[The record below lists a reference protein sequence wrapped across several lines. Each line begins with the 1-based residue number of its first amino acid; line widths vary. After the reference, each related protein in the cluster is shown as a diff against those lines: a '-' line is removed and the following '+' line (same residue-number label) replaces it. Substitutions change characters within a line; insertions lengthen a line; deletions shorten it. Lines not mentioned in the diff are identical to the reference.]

1 MPSSSLDLL
10 RHGTLDAFIIGGGIN
25 GAIAALALSRT
36 GYRTAL
42 ADKADFASFTSQSS
56 SNLVWGGIK
65 YLENSELFLVRQLC
79 KARNLLFATYPHRVK
94 EVRFTTLI
102 AQDDKYDPWQIYAG
116 TWLYWLLGG
125 EYTKRPRRFLRH
137 ELAKKF
143 PELEGAKVSEIIEY
157 SDGQLPENDARFVYR
172 FIQDAR
178 EAGALCQNYLEVQS
192 ASFNP
197 HRKVWQITVKDHLSD
212 RKAIVTSR
220 VLINC
225 AGPFAERICQVANVK
240 NHHKHLFSKGVHLVV
255 RRKVLDGKVVTFFAQ
270 DGRPFFVIP
279 MGPYSCVG
287 TTDTPVASPHAVAT
301 DEDRA
306 FILDNINGRLFANDP
321 IRPDEVIF
329 TRCGVRPLAVELGQV
344 HDGQEDWTQL
354 SRKHILADHEL
365 ERFIALYGGK
375 LTDCLNVGDEMI
387 DTVSTW
393 LDQKP
398 LARERWIRGDN
409 EDVLAVLQSR
419 MKGLGLAISAEEL
432 FGRYGDAALTV
443 LEQCQKVPDG
453 GELVA
458 EEIPYLWGEMAYIA
472 EHEQVVTLEDM
483 LRRRTLIS
491 HLLKPEDILASPWLD
506 RLAAMISPGDPHKS
520 VAAYKERA

>member
-1 MPSSSLDLL
+1 MPSSTLDLL
-10 RHGTLDAFIIGGGIN
+10 RRDTLDAFIIGGGIN

-79 KARNLLFATYPHRVK
+79 KARNQLFATYPHRVK

-102 AQDDKYDPWQIYAG
+102 EKADKFDPWQIYAG

-125 EYTKRPRRFLRH
+125 EFTERPRRYLH
-137 ELAKKF
+137 HQLAEQF
-143 PELEGAKVSEIIEY
+143 PELKGAKADEIIEY
-157 SDGQLPENDARFVYR
+157 SDGHLPHNDARFVYR

-178 EAGALCQNYLEVQS
+178 EAGALCQNYLEVVA
-192 ASFNP
+192 ASYNP
-197 HRKVWQITVKDHLSD
+197 HRKLWQITVKDHLTE
-212 RKAIVTSR
+212 RKAVIASR
-220 VLINC
+220 TLINC
-225 AGPFAERICQVANVK
+225 AGPFAERICQVVNVK

-255 RRKVLDGKVVTFFAQ
+255 RRKVLAGKVVTFFAK

-279 MGPYSCVG
+279 LGPYSCVG

-306 FILDNINGRLFANDP
+306 FILDNINDRLFADDP
-321 IRPDEVIF
+321 IRPEEVVF

-344 HDGQEDWTQL
+344 HDGKEDWTQL
-354 SRKHILADHEL
+354 SRKHILAAHDH

-387 DTVSTW
+387 DTVSDW

-398 LARERWIRGDN
+398 LARDHWIRGDN
-409 EDVLAVLQSR
+409 EEVFAVLKGRTEGLAVGA
-419 MKGLGLAISAEEL
+419 KEL
-432 FGRYGDAALTV
+432 FARYGDTALTV
-443 LEQCQKVPDG
+443 VEHCRSIPAGAEQI
-453 GELVA
+453 A
-458 EEIPYLWGEMAYIA
+458 EGLPYLWGEVAYMIA
-472 EHEQVVTLEDM
+472 HEQVVTLEDL
-483 LRRRTLIS
+483 LRRRSLIS
-491 HLLKPEDILASPWLD
+491 HLLKPEQILASPWLP
-506 RLAAMISPGDPHKS
+506 RLATMICPGNPEQAI
-520 VAAYKERA
+520 AAYRERH